1 VVEEPGVLG
10 RALRLLRANWLF
22 TVPLGVLALI
32 LRLWYARGRDQRL
45 RPVAPCY
52 ESPDG
57 LSPAEMGTLVA
68 NRADTRDIT
77 ATIVDLALRGHLV
90 IEENDEEGLLDL
102 WSSEDFTVHREH
114 AGAGDLESHERT
126 VPDGIFSERGDGV
139 APSDLENE
147 L

>member
-1 VVEEPGVLG
+1 VLG
-10 RALRLLRANWLF
+10 RALRFLRANWLF
-22 TVPLGVLALI
+22 TVSLGVLALI
-32 LRLWYARGRDQRL
+32 LRLWYARGRDPRL
-45 RPVAPCY
+45 GPVAPRY
-52 ESPDG
+52 EWPDG

-90 IEENDEEGLLDL
+90 LEERDEEGLLDL
-102 WSSEDFTVHREH
+102 WSIADFTVHRQQ

-126 VPDGIFSERGDGV
+126 VPNGIFSERGDRV

-147 L
+147 F

>member
-10 RALRLLRANWLF
+10 RALRFLRANWLF

-32 LRLWYARGRDQRL
+32 LRLWYARSRDPRF
-45 RPVAPCY
+45 RPVAPRY
-52 ESPDG
+52 EWPDG
-57 LSPAEMGTLVA
+57 LSPAELGTLVA

-77 ATIVDLALRGHLV
+77 ATIVDLAVRGRLV
-90 IEENDEEGLLDL
+90 IEERDEEGLLDL
-102 WSSEDFTVHREH
+102 WSIADFTVHRQQ

-126 VPDGIFSERGDGV
+126 VPNGIFSERGDRV

-147 L
+147 F